1 MLEGNGT
8 PIQNILPKN
17 EFTNDTHQNNNN
29 VDWKSLL
36 VIFLLFIITG
46 NPLTYNLELQFLPVS
61 LRRGNPPYA
70 LVILNSIIATLIFF
84 IYVKYLRKYVSK
96 Y

>member
-8 PIQNILPKN
+8 PIQKLLPKE
-17 EFTNDTHQNNNN
+17 EFTKETYQNNNN
-29 VDWKSLL
+29 IDWKSLL

-46 NPLTYNLELQFLPVS
+46 NPLIYGLELQFLPVS

-70 LVILNSIIATLIFF
+70 LVILNAIIATLIFF
-84 IYVKYLRKYVSK
+84 IYVKYLRKYVNK